1 MDMEEKTD
9 ELDLTL
15 AETGQSNLQP
25 TDQTKDNGDSSGEN
39 QPDASHKKIE
49 APASEPIKEVKEPI
63 KEVKEAPKMPN
74 NPDNWFKVMNW
85 SENPFVL
92 NIIPELF
99 VGYKTQA
106 EELAR
111 LVKEKHKVIMII
123 GPTGSGKT
131 TLMEWLSNNLDDRFD
146 FLFVGKPPQKPEE
159 FVDIFNEKY
168 PRFLRKLKN
177 IYQIPNFLNKK
188 LRSKH
193 LIVLYDEA
201 HESKMD
207 VLEWLRVLSDQV
219 DNMSI
224 ILAGLPVFEEHLAKL
239 ETLRKRIMGK
249 IELVSLTKEE
259 TQEMIRK
266 RIRSAGGSGEEFN
279 ELIDA
284 IYSMSGGFPREI
296 IKVCNDVVNESMKS
310 GKPLTKEL
318 IAREPAAEELK
329 VSLRFL
335 EELSPMQ
342 REIVEMLANPM
353 TPGQI
358 ANNLDLTKYKSR
370 QHAVRS
376 MNNIL
381 KRLMDDGLVERSK
394 EDRAYLYQ
402 LSPSIRSIVVRA

>member
-1 MDMEEKTD
+1 MED
-9 ELDLTL
+9 ELNDIDVTL
-15 AETGQSNLQP
+15 ADNNLQK
-25 TDQTKDNGDSSGEN
+25 TDSSGEN
-39 QPDASHKKIE
+39 KVEDSHKKVE
-49 APASEPIKEVKEPI
+49 ETVQNG
-63 KEVKEAPKMPN
+63 PKMPN
-74 NPDNWFKVMNW
+74 NPDEWFKVMKW

-92 NIIPELF
+92 NIIPKLF
-99 VGYKTQA
+99 VGYQSQS
-106 EELAR
+106 EDLIR
-111 LVKEKHKVIMII
+111 LVKERHKVILVI

-131 TLMEWLSNNLDDRFD
+131 TLLEWLPKVLDNRFD
-146 FLFVGKPPQKPEE
+146 FVFVGKPPQKPEE

-168 PRFLRKLKN
+168 PRFLFKRLKN

-188 LRSKH
+188 LHSKH
-193 LIVLYDEA
+193 LVVLYDEA
-201 HESKMD
+201 HESKID

-219 DNMSI
+219 ENMSI
-224 ILAGLPVFEEHLAKL
+224 IIAGLPVLEEHFVKL

-259 TQEMIRK
+259 TEHLIKK
-266 RIRSAGGSGEEFN
+266 RIKNVGGTGEEFN
-279 ELIDA
+279 ELIDV
-284 IYSMSGGFPREI
+284 IYNRSGGFPREI
-296 IKVCNDVVNESMKS
+296 IKFCNDAINESMKT

-318 IAREPAAEELK
+318 LVREIPKEELK

-342 REIVEMLANPM
+342 REIIEMLVKPM

-358 ANNLDLTKYKSR
+358 ANNLDLEKYKSR

-381 KRLMDDGLVERSK
+381 KRLMEEGLVERVK

-402 LSPSIRSIVVRA
+402 LSPSIRSILVRA

>member
-1 MDMEEKTD
+1 MEEEID
-9 ELDLTL
+9 ITL
-15 AETGQSNLQP
+15 AEDRQPNLQSP
-25 TDQTKDNGDSSGEN
+25 ESAVEKPVDD
-39 QPDASHKKIE
+39 SHKKV
-49 APASEPIKEVKEPI
+49 EPEPEKPKETVQIGPN
-63 KEVKEAPKMPN
+63 MPN
-74 NPDNWFKVMNW
+74 NPDEWFKVLKW
-85 SENPFVL
+85 SENPFIL

-99 VGYKTQA
+99 VGYQA
-106 EELAR
+106 QSEELLR
-111 LVKEKHKVIMII
+111 LVKEKHKVLLVI

-131 TLMEWLSNNLDDRFD
+131 TLLEWLSKNIDARFD
-146 FLFVGKPPQKPEE
+146 FVFVGKPPQSPEE

-177 IYQIPNFLNKK
+177 MYQIPNFLNKK

-193 LIVLYDEA
+193 LVVLYDEA

-207 VLEWLRVLSDQV
+207 TLEWLRVLSDQV

-224 ILAGLPVFEEHLAKL
+224 IIAGLPVFEEHLAKL

-259 TQEMIRK
+259 AEKLIRK
-266 RIRSAGGSGEEFN
+266 RIQHVGGSGNEFH
-279 ELIDA
+279 ELLEA

-296 IKVCNDVVNESMKS
+296 IKVCNDIVNESMRT

-318 IAREPAAEELK
+318 VQRKIPAEELR

-342 REIVEMLANPM
+342 REIVEMLVNPM

-381 KRLMDDGLVERSK
+381 KRLMDDGLVERMK

>member
-1 MDMEEKTD
+1 MEEEID
-9 ELDLTL
+9 VTL
-15 AETGQSNLQP
+15 AEDEQSNLH
-25 TDQTKDNGDSSGEN
+25 DSDSVQEK
-39 QPDASHKKIE
+39 PIDDSHKKKE
-49 APASEPIKEVKEPI
+49 EPVEKPEEIVQNT
-63 KEVKEAPKMPN
+63 PKMLN
-74 NPDNWFKVMNW
+74 NPDEWFKAIKW
-85 SENPFVL
+85 SGNPFIL

-99 VGYKTQA
+99 VGYRNQS
-106 EELAR
+106 EELLRLAR
-111 LVKEKHKVIMII
+111 EKHKIIMLI

-131 TLMEWLSNNLDDRFD
+131 TLLEWLSKNMDDRFD
-146 FLFVGKPPQKPEE
+146 FLFIGKPPQKPEE
-159 FVDIFNEKY
+159 FVDVFNERY
-168 PRFLRKLKN
+168 PRIFRKLKN
-177 IYQIPNFLNKK
+177 MYQIPNFLNKR
-188 LRSKH
+188 LRSRH

-224 ILAGLPVFEEHLAKL
+224 IIAGLPVFEEHLAKL
-239 ETLRKRIMGK
+239 ETLRKRVMGK

-259 TQEMIRK
+259 TENLVRK
-266 RIRSAGGSGEEFN
+266 RIQNVGGSGEEFK
-279 ELIDA
+279 ELIGA

-296 IKVCNDVVNESMKS
+296 IKVCNDVINESMKT
-310 GKPLTKEL
+310 GRPLTKEL
-318 IAREPAAEELK
+318 IQHESTKEELK

-342 REIVEMLANPM
+342 REIIEMLVNPM

-358 ANNLDLTKYKSR
+358 ANNLDLAKYKSR

-381 KRLMDDGLVERSK
+381 KRLMDDGLVERAK

-402 LSPSIRSIVVRA
+402 LSPSIRSIVVKA

>member
-1 MDMEEKTD
+1 MEENTGKI
-9 ELDLTL
+9 DLTL
-15 AETGQSNLQP
+15 TNSEDSNLQSKQNNEDDKP
-25 TDQTKDNGDSSGEN
+25 GKEEQEEL
-39 QPDASHKKIE
+39 SHKKG
-49 APASEPIKEVKEPI
+49 EPESNQLVQETIKQP
-63 KEVKEAPKMPN
+63 PKMPN
-74 NPDNWFKVMNW
+74 NPDDWFKAMNW
-85 SENPFVL
+85 SENPFIL
-92 NIIPELF
+92 NILPELF
-99 VGYKTQA
+99 VGYKNQS

-131 TLMEWLSNNLDDRFD
+131 TLMEWLSNSLSDRFD
-146 FLFVGKPPQKPEE
+146 FLFIGKPPQKPEE

-168 PRFLRKLKN
+168 PSFFRKLKN
-177 IYQIPNFLNKK
+177 IYQIPSFLNKK
-188 LRSKH
+188 LRSRH

-201 HESKMD
+201 HESKID

-224 ILAGLPVFEEHLAKL
+224 VLAGLPVFEEHLAKL
-239 ETLRKRIMGK
+239 ETLRKRIMGR

-259 TQEMIRK
+259 TSELIKK
-266 RIRSAGGSGEEFN
+266 RIRNAGGSGEEFN
-279 ELIDA
+279 ELLDA

-296 IKVCNDVVNESMKS
+296 IKVCNDAINESMKT
-310 GKPLTKEL
+310 GRPLTKEL
-318 IAREPAAEELK
+318 LIHEPTKDELK

-335 EELSPMQ
+335 DELSPMQ
-342 REIVEMLANPM
+342 REIVEMLVNPM

-381 KRLMDDGLVERSK
+381 KRLMDDGFVERAK

>member
-1 MDMEEKTD
+1 MEEKTD

-15 AETGQSNLQP
+15 VETDQSNLQ
-25 TDQTKDNGDSSGEN
+25 TVDQAKDNGDSSGEN
-39 QPDASHKKIE
+39 LPNSSHKKIE
-49 APASEPIKEVKEPI
+49 APVGEPVKEVKEPI
-63 KEVKEAPKMPN
+63 KEVKEASKMPN
-74 NPDNWFKVMNW
+74 NPDDWFKAMNW

-92 NIIPELF
+92 NIVPELF
-99 VGYKTQA
+99 VGYKSQA

-111 LVKEKHKVIMII
+111 FVKEKHKVILVV

-131 TLMEWLSNNLDDRFD
+131 TLMEWLSNNMDDRFD
-146 FLFVGKPPQKPEE
+146 FLFIGKPPQKPEE

-168 PRFLRKLKN
+168 QRWFRKLKN
-177 IYQIPNFLNKK
+177 IYQIPGFLNKK

-201 HESKMD
+201 HESKID
-207 VLEWLRVLSDQV
+207 VLEWLRVMSDQV

-224 ILAGLPVFEEHLAKL
+224 IVAGLPVFEEHLAKL

-259 TQEMIRK
+259 TEKLIIR
-266 RIRSAGGSGEEFN
+266 RIQSAGGKGDEFK

-284 IYSMSGGFPREI
+284 IYSLSGGFPREI
-296 IKVCNDVVNESMKS
+296 IKVCNDVVNESMTT

-318 IAREPAAEELK
+318 LAREPTKEELK

-335 EELSPMQ
+335 DELSPMQ
-342 REIVEMLANPM
+342 REIVEMLVNPM

-381 KRLMDDGLVERSK
+381 KRLMDDGLVERMK

-402 LSPSIRSIVVRA
+402 LSPSIRSIVVKA

>member
-1 MDMEEKTD
+1 MEDEMDV
-9 ELDLTL
+9 TL
-15 AETGQSNLQP
+15 AEDDQSNLQNP
-25 TDQTKDNGDSSGEN
+25 ETEPEKTSE
-39 QPDASHKKIE
+39 ASHKKE
-49 APASEPIKEVKEPI
+49 EVQEPVREQISHI
-63 KEVKEAPKMPN
+63 IPKMPN
-74 NPDNWFKVMNW
+74 NPDEWFKAMKW
-85 SENPFVL
+85 AENPFIL

-99 VGYKTQA
+99 VGYQPQS
-106 EELAR
+106 EELIR
-111 LVKEKHKVIMII
+111 LVKEKHKIILVI

-131 TLMEWLSNNLDDRFD
+131 TLLEWLSKNLDKRFD
-146 FLFVGKPPQKPEE
+146 SVFVGKPPQKSDE

-177 IYQIPNFLNKK
+177 VYQIPGFLNKK
-188 LRSKH
+188 LRNKH
-193 LIVLYDEA
+193 LVVLYDEA

-224 ILAGLPVFEEHLAKL
+224 IVAGLPVFEEHLAKL

-249 IELVSLTKEE
+249 LELVSLTKEE
-259 TQEMIRK
+259 TEKLIVR
-266 RIRSAGGSGEEFN
+266 RIQSIGGKGDEFK

-284 IYSMSGGFPREI
+284 IYSLSGGFPREI
-296 IKVCNDVVNESMKS
+296 IKVCNDVVNESMIT

-318 IAREPAAEELK
+318 LAREPTKEEMK

-342 REIVEMLANPM
+342 REIVEMLVNPM

-358 ANNLDLTKYKSR
+358 ANNLDLAKYKSR

-381 KRLMDDGLVERSK
+381 KRLMDDGMVERMR

-402 LSPSIRSIVVRA
+402 LSPSIRSIVVKA